1 MGRIAD
7 SSGYQVS
14 VVSQAC
20 GHGATSQ
27 IENETNE
34 RPTSNAERPTSNN
47 VFCRFRKKTEQHA
60 ARAKQPFEILGL

>member
-1 MGRIAD
+1 MGRIAE
-7 SSGYQVS
+7 SSGCQVS
-14 VVSQAC
+14 VFSRAC

-47 VFCRFRKKTEQHA
+47 VFYQFKNEQRVA
-60 ARAKQPFEILGL
+60 PASLQ